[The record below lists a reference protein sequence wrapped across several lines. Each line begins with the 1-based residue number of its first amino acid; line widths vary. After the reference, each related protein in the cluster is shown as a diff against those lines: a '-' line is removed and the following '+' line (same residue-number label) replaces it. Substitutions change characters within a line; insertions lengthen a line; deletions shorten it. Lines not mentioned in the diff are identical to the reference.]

1 MRGINKTFPGVKA
14 LTSVDFDIAK
24 GEVVA
29 LIGENGA
36 GKSTLMNILGGVH
49 QPDSG
54 TIQVNGENVSIKSVS
69 HADALGIGF
78 VHQELNILDNL
89 DVGANVFLGREPRRM
104 GLIQKQIIEDKTNPF
119 LEMLG
124 LDISPNTPVSKL
136 SIGQQQLV
144 EIAKALSKEAKIII
158 MDEPTSSLTIS
169 ETDKLLKVISDLK
182 NEGISIIYISH
193 RLGEVSTC
201 ADRVVALRD
210 GSNAGTLTKNE
221 INHDNMVS
229 LMVGRELERT
239 SNESGSNIDISKGVC
254 HICV

>member
-201 ADRVVALRD
+201 ADDQSLLSEMAL
-210 GSNAGTLTKNE
+210 TP
-221 INHDNMVS
+221 
-229 LMVGRELERT
+229 EL
-239 SNESGSNIDISKGVC
+239 
-254 HICV
+254 

>member
-54 TIQVNGENVSIKSVS
+54 TIQVNGEDVSIKSVS

-104 GLIQKQIIEDKTNPF
+104 GLI
-119 LEMLG
+119 
-124 LDISPNTPVSKL
+124 
-136 SIGQQQLV
+136 
-144 EIAKALSKEAKIII
+144 
-158 MDEPTSSLTIS
+158 
-169 ETDKLLKVISDLK
+169 
-182 NEGISIIYISH
+182 
-193 RLGEVSTC
+193 
-201 ADRVVALRD
+201 
-210 GSNAGTLTKNE
+210 
-221 INHDNMVS
+221 
-229 LMVGRELERT
+229 
-239 SNESGSNIDISKGVC
+239 
-254 HICV
+254 